1 MSLLVEGER
10 KKVADGVFVFVAL
23 DGNGK
28 KRAIPE

>member
-1 MSLLVEGER
+1 MR

-23 DGNGK
+23 DRNGK